1 MKYFSLIYQG
11 DVHPAPEEKVISS
24 ESFSKILEAQ
34 EIIEKAKED
43 AQMLLQETNAQCEE
57 IKQEAKEQGFQEGL
71 DKFNLHVI
79 KMDQELKK
87 IRHELH
93 RLVLPIALTAAKK
106 IVGKELSTFPETI
119 VDILIQT
126 LAPISQSHKVIIFL
140 NKQDKEIV
148 ESQKPRILEIL
159 KQVEVLSIQEKPGIS
174 PGGCIIQTDT
184 GMINATIEN
193 QWASLE
199 RAFNK
204 YFSQQQPK
212 ESA

>member
-1 MKYFSLIYQG
+1 MKFFSLIYQG
-11 DVHPAPEEKVISS
+11 DVHPSTEEKIIPA
-24 ESFSKILEAQ
+24 ESYSTLLSAI

-43 AQMLLQETNAQCEE
+43 AKTLHEETKKACEE
-57 IKQEAKEQGFQEGL
+57 IKEEAKNQGFQEGL
-71 DKFNLHVI
+71 DQFYLHVV

-106 IVGKELSTFPETI
+106 IVGKELATFPETI
-119 VDILIQT
+119 VDIVMST
-126 LAPISQSHKVIIFL
+126 LAPISQSHKVTIYL

-159 KQVEVLSIQEKPGIS
+159 KQVEMLSIQEKAGIM
-174 PGGCIIQTDT
+174 PGGCIIQTET

-204 YFSQQQPK
+204 YFAQQQAK
-212 ESA
+212 E